1 MYSLF
6 VAYTG
11 GVPNT
16 VVDATPV
23 IAEKPFFYV
32 NARYLGAWKKARGQA
47 LWPPFCLRAL
57 ISSAQ
62 LLVRIML
69 LRSTYISIGLLS
81 HA

>member
-1 MYSLF
+1 MCFQLSNNIIITPKNNIIYSLF

-32 NARYLGAWKKARGQA
+32 NARYLGTEE
-47 LWPPFCLRAL
+47 
-57 ISSAQ
+57 
-62 LLVRIML
+62 
-69 LRSTYISIGLLS
+69 STRPSFMAAILFLELK
-81 HA
+81 